1 MSNDRFGEEQKVHL
15 EENICVHIFTVSS
28 AMVGVCLTVIGIIQ
42 IVIKSQ
48 GLTTLADD
56 FLALDALF
64 FLISCLLS
72 YWAMRRGGLNRM
84 HQIERIADTVFITAL
99 VFMVFICIV
108 ITYEISYHKAIAWVN
123 GHLQTALNA

>member
-1 MSNDRFGEEQKVHL
+1 MSNDSFREEQKVRL
-15 EENICVHIFTVSS
+15 EEDICVHIFTVSA

-42 IVIKSQ
+42 IVIKSE

-72 YWAMRRGGLNRM
+72 YWAMRRRGLNRM
-84 HQIERIADTVFITAL
+84 HQTERIADIVFITAL
-99 VFMVFICIV
+99 VFMVFSCVV
-108 ITYEISYHKAIAWVN
+108 IHTTKPQP
-123 GHLQTALNA
+123 GLTACCKKH

>member
-1 MSNDRFGEEQKVHL
+1 MGSFKEEEIKSL
-15 EENICVHIFTVSS
+15 ESNICVHIFTVSA

-42 IVIKSQ
+42 LVIKSQ

-72 YWAMRRGGLNRM
+72 YWAMRRREFNRM
-84 HQIERIADTVFITAL
+84 HQIERLADIVFITAL
-99 VFMVFICIV
+99 IFMVFICVI
-108 ITYEISYHKAIAWVN
+108 ITYEISSFKAITWIHN
-123 GHLQTALNA
+123 HLMTVLSA